1 MSFVGR
7 FGQILIAPR
16 AAMERIEREGG
27 GFRDAVI
34 LIVLGTITLR
44 FPQLAEALLGLTQPS
59 RGTILR
65 VVAVFSNEAREA
77 LMIIPA
83 TVGIVLLGGRRRDP
97 NLDLEIGSACFAP
110 FFTARAVERVGFAIA
125 GHPLPSGSSIGSNVV
140 AYGPATLWAAWVF
153 IQALRT
159 AWARPD
165 PHAAGAADA
174 TASAP
179 RVEAPP
185 EVPAAES
192 NVRAPLEVSPPAPLE
207 VSPPAPPAG
216 AAPVPAPGPPARR
229 AGLAALALL
238 VVGLGFN
245 IAWASRHFDALRPM
259 EHGEAAPEIDLPR
272 IDATPGRL
280 RLSSLRGKVVLLDFW
295 ATWCP
300 PCIQMIPVL
309 HDLHHEWAPR
319 GVEFV
324 GVDSDG
330 PQSTV
335 QDVRDFLVEHPA
347 PYPIVMDDGTANTL
361 YKIRALPQMVLID
374 REGAVRRVFIGI
386 TTRHEL
392 ASAFAEVLGQP
403 GEGAPAQP

>member
-1 MSFVGR
+1 MSLSFVGR
-7 FGQILIAPR
+7 FGQILVAPR
-16 AAMERIEREGG
+16 SALARIEREGG
-27 GFRDAVI
+27 GFRDALI
-34 LIVLGTITLR
+34 LVVLGAITLR
-44 FPQLAEALLGLTQPS
+44 FPQFAEAVLGLTQPS

-65 VVAVFSNEAREA
+65 VLGVFSNEARDA

-83 TVGIVLLGGRRRDP
+83 TIGIVVLGGRRRDP
-97 NLDLEIGSACFAP
+97 NLDLEIGAACFAP
-110 FFTARAVERVGFAIA
+110 FFTARAVERVAFAIA
-125 GHPLPSGSSIGSNVV
+125 GHPLPAWGASIGGTIV

-153 IQALRT
+153 FQALRV
-159 AWARPD
+159 AWSRPD
-165 PHAAGAADA
+165 PQAARAAA
-174 TASAP
+174 AP
-179 RVEAPP
+179 PP
-185 EVPAAES
+185 EVLAADSPAVEA
-192 NVRAPLEVSPPAPLE
+192 VAPPPEAPRPPAP
-207 VSPPAPPAG
+207 G
-216 AAPVPAPGPPARR
+216 GRARV

-272 IDATPGRL
+272 IDGTAGRL
-280 RLSSLRGKVVLLDFW
+280 TLSSLRGKVVLLDFW

-300 PCIQMIPVL
+300 PCLQMIPIL

-330 PQSTV
+330 PQSTA
-335 QDVRDFLVEHPA
+335 QEVRDFLVEHPA
-347 PYPIVMDDGTANTL
+347 PYPIVLDDGTANTL

-374 REGAVRRVFIGI
+374 REGAVRRVFLGF

-392 ASAFAEVLGQP
+392 ASAFAEALGP
-403 GEGAPAQP
+403 AAEAPPAQR

>member
-1 MSFVGR
+1 VSLSFVGR

-34 LIVLGTITLR
+34 LIALGTITLR

-65 VVAVFSNEAREA
+65 VVGVFSNEAREA

-83 TVGIVLLGGRRRDP
+83 TLGIVLLGGRRRDP

-153 IQALRT
+153 IQALRA

-165 PHAAGAADA
+165 PRAVAAADA
-174 TASAP
+174 ADSAP
-179 RVEAPP
+179 PVEAP
-185 EVPAAES
+185 VDAPAAEPD
-192 NVRAPLEVSPPAPLE
+192 APSSPEVSPPAGA
-207 VSPPAPPAG
+207 PPAP
-216 AAPVPAPGPPARR
+216 VPGPRARR

-245 IAWASRHFDALRPM
+245 VAWASRHFDALRPM

-272 IDATPGRL
+272 IDGTAGRL
-280 RLSSLRGKVVLLDFW
+280 TLSSLRGKVVLLDFW

-335 QDVRDFLVEHPA
+335 QDVRDFLIERPA
-347 PYPIVMDDGTANTL
+347 PYPIVMDDGTANSL

-374 REGAVRRVFIGI
+374 REGAVRRVFIGL
-386 TTRHEL
+386 TTRREL

-403 GEGAPAQP
+403 GEGAPAQH

>member
-7 FGQILIAPR
+7 FGQILVAPR

-34 LIVLGTITLR
+34 LIALGTVTLR

-59 RGTILR
+59 RGTLLR
-65 VVAVFSNEAREA
+65 VVGVFSNEAREA

-83 TVGIVLLGGRRRDP
+83 TLGIVLLGGRRRDP

-125 GHPLPSGSSIGSNVV
+125 GHPVPSGSSIGSNIV
-140 AYGPATLWAAWVF
+140 AYGPGTVWAAWVF
-153 IQALRT
+153 IQALRA

-165 PHAAGAADA
+165 PKVVAAASMPAADTPA
-174 TASAP
+174 
-179 RVEAPP
+179 E
-185 EVPAAES
+185 PAATEPGALGPS
-192 NVRAPLEVSPPAPLE
+192 SMVAPSVPPAD
-207 VSPPAPPAG
+207 AR
-216 AAPVPAPGPPARR
+216 PVPAPGPRARR

-272 IDATPGRL
+272 IDGTAGRL
-280 RLSSLRGKVVLLDFW
+280 TLSSLRGKVVLLDFW

-309 HDLHHEWAPR
+309 HDLHHEWASR

-335 QDVRDFLVEHPA
+335 QDVRDFLIEHPA

-361 YKIRALPQMVLID
+361 FKIRALPQMVLID
-374 REGAVRRVFIGI
+374 RAGAVRRVFIGF

-392 ASAFAEVLGQP
+392 ASAFAEVLGPP
-403 GEGAPAQP
+403 GEGAPPQR

>member
-7 FGQILIAPR
+7 FGQILVAPR

-34 LIVLGTITLR
+34 LIALGTVTLR

-59 RGTILR
+59 RGTLLR
-65 VVAVFSNEAREA
+65 VVGVFSNEAREA

-83 TVGIVLLGGRRRDP
+83 TLGIVLLGGRRRDP

-125 GHPLPSGSSIGSNVV
+125 GHPVPSGSSIGSNIV
-140 AYGPATLWAAWVF
+140 AYGPATVWAAWVF
-153 IQALRT
+153 IQALRA

-165 PHAAGAADA
+165 PKVVAAASMPAADTPA
-174 TASAP
+174 
-179 RVEAPP
+179 E
-185 EVPAAES
+185 PAATEPGALGPS
-192 NVRAPLEVSPPAPLE
+192 SMVAPSVPPAD
-207 VSPPAPPAG
+207 AP
-216 AAPVPAPGPPARR
+216 PVPAPGPRARR

-272 IDATPGRL
+272 IDGTAGRL
-280 RLSSLRGKVVLLDFW
+280 TLSSLRGKVVLLDFW

-300 PCIQMIPVL
+300 PCIQMMPVL
-309 HDLHHEWAPR
+309 HDLHHEWASR

-335 QDVRDFLVEHPA
+335 RDVRDFLIEHPA
-347 PYPIVMDDGTANTL
+347 PYPIVIDDGTANTL
-361 YKIRALPQMVLID
+361 FKIRALPQMVLID
-374 REGAVRRVFIGI
+374 RAGAVRRVFIGF

-392 ASAFAEVLGQP
+392 ASAFAEVLGTP
-403 GEGAPAQP
+403 GEGAPPQR

>member
-1 MSFVGR
+1 LSFVGR
-7 FGQILIAPR
+7 FGQILVAPR

-34 LIVLGTITLR
+34 LIALGTVTLR

-59 RGTILR
+59 RGTLLR
-65 VVAVFSNEAREA
+65 VVGVFSNEARDA

-83 TVGIVLLGGRRRDP
+83 TLGIVLLGGRRRDP

-125 GHPLPSGSSIGSNVV
+125 GHPVPSGSSIGSNIV
-140 AYGPATLWAAWVF
+140 AYGPATVWAAWVF
-153 IQALRT
+153 IQALRA

-165 PHAAGAADA
+165 PKVVAAASMPAADTPA
-174 TASAP
+174 
-179 RVEAPP
+179 E
-185 EVPAAES
+185 PAATEPGALGPS
-192 NVRAPLEVSPPAPLE
+192 SMVAPSVPPAD
-207 VSPPAPPAG
+207 AP
-216 AAPVPAPGPPARR
+216 PVPAPGPRARR

-272 IDATPGRL
+272 IDGTAGRL
-280 RLSSLRGKVVLLDFW
+280 TLSSLRGKVVLLDFW

-309 HDLHHEWAPR
+309 HDLHHEWASR

-335 QDVRDFLVEHPA
+335 QDVRDFLIEHPA
-347 PYPIVMDDGTANTL
+347 PYPIVIDDGTANTL
-361 YKIRALPQMVLID
+361 FKIRALPQMVLID
-374 REGAVRRVFIGI
+374 RAGAVRRVFIGF

-392 ASAFAEVLGQP
+392 ASAFAEVLGTP
-403 GEGAPAQP
+403 GEGAPPQR

>member
-1 MSFVGR
+1 VSLSFVGR

-34 LIVLGTITLR
+34 LIALGTITLR

-65 VVAVFSNEAREA
+65 VVGVFSNEARDA

-83 TVGIVLLGGRRRDP
+83 TLGIVLLGGRRRDP

-125 GHPLPSGSSIGSNVV
+125 GHPLPSGSSIGSNIV

-153 IQALRT
+153 MQALRA

-165 PHAAGAADA
+165 PRAVAAADGVVS
-174 TASAP
+174 T
-179 RVEAPP
+179 PP
-185 EVPAAES
+185 EVPAAEPD
-192 NVRAPLEVSPPAPLE
+192 APSLNDS
-207 VSPPAPPAG
+207 SPPAPPEVAPPVVG
-216 AAPVPAPGPPARR
+216 APVPVPGPRARR
-229 AGLAALALL
+229 AGFAALALL

-280 RLSSLRGKVVLLDFW
+280 KLSSLRGKVVLLDFW

-300 PCIQMIPVL
+300 PCVAMIPVL

-403 GEGAPAQP
+403 GEGAPAQR

>member
-1 MSFVGR
+1 VSLSFVGR

-34 LIVLGTITLR
+34 LIALGTITLR

-65 VVAVFSNEAREA
+65 VVGVFSNEAREA

-83 TVGIVLLGGRRRDP
+83 TLGIVLLGGRRRDP

-125 GHPLPSGSSIGSNVV
+125 GHPLPSGSSIASNVL

-153 IQALRT
+153 LQGLRA

-165 PHAAGAADA
+165 PKAAADA
-174 TASAP
+174 AASAP
-179 RVEAPP
+179 PVEASP
-185 EVPAAES
+185 EAPAAEV
-192 NVRAPLEVSPPAPLE
+192 NAPSSPEV
-207 VSPPAPPAG
+207 APPAG
-216 AAPVPAPGPPARR
+216 TPAVPVPGPLARR

-259 EHGEAAPEIDLPR
+259 EHGEAAPELDLPR
-272 IDATPGRL
+272 IDGTAGRL
-280 RLSSLRGKVVLLDFW
+280 TLSSLRGKVVLLDFW

-309 HDLHHEWAPR
+309 HDLHQEWAPR

-330 PQSTV
+330 PQSSV
-335 QDVRDFLVEHPA
+335 QDVRDFLIEHPA

-374 REGAVRRVFIGI
+374 REGAVRKVFIGL
-386 TTRHEL
+386 TTRREL

-403 GEGAPAQP
+403 GEGAPPQR

>member
-7 FGQILIAPR
+7 FGQILVAPR

-34 LIVLGTITLR
+34 LIALGTVTLR

-59 RGTILR
+59 RGTLLR
-65 VVAVFSNEAREA
+65 VVGVFSNEARDA

-83 TVGIVLLGGRRRDP
+83 TLGIVLLGGRRRDP

-125 GHPLPSGSSIGSNVV
+125 GHPVPSGSSIGSNIV
-140 AYGPATLWAAWVF
+140 AYGPATVWAAWVF
-153 IQALRT
+153 IQALRA
-159 AWARPD
+159 AWARSD
-165 PHAAGAADA
+165 PKVVAAASMPAADTPA
-174 TASAP
+174 
-179 RVEAPP
+179 E
-185 EVPAAES
+185 PAATEPGALGPS
-192 NVRAPLEVSPPAPLE
+192 SMVAPSVPPAD
-207 VSPPAPPAG
+207 AP
-216 AAPVPAPGPPARR
+216 PVPAPGPRARR

-272 IDATPGRL
+272 IDGTAGRL
-280 RLSSLRGKVVLLDFW
+280 TLSSLRGKVVLLDFW

-309 HDLHHEWAPR
+309 HDLHHEWASR

-335 QDVRDFLVEHPA
+335 QDVRDFLIEHPA

-361 YKIRALPQMVLID
+361 FKIRALPQMVLID
-374 REGAVRRVFIGI
+374 RAGAVRRVFIGF

-392 ASAFAEVLGQP
+392 ASAFAEVLGTP
-403 GEGAPAQP
+403 GEGAPPQR

>member
-1 MSFVGR
+1 MSLSFVGR
-7 FGQILIAPR
+7 FGQILVAPR

-34 LIVLGTITLR
+34 LIALGTVTLR

-59 RGTILR
+59 RGTLLR
-65 VVAVFSNEAREA
+65 VVGVFSNEAREA

-83 TVGIVLLGGRRRDP
+83 TLGIVLLGGRRRDP

-125 GHPLPSGSSIGSNVV
+125 GHPVPSGSSIGSNIV
-140 AYGPATLWAAWVF
+140 AYGPGTVWAAWVF
-153 IQALRT
+153 IQALRA

-165 PHAAGAADA
+165 PKVVAAASMPAADTPA
-174 TASAP
+174 
-179 RVEAPP
+179 E
-185 EVPAAES
+185 PAATEPGALGPS
-192 NVRAPLEVSPPAPLE
+192 SMVAPSVPPAD
-207 VSPPAPPAG
+207 AR
-216 AAPVPAPGPPARR
+216 PVPAPGPRARR

-272 IDATPGRL
+272 IDGTAGRL
-280 RLSSLRGKVVLLDFW
+280 TLSSLRGKVVLLDFW

-309 HDLHHEWAPR
+309 HDLHHEWASR

-335 QDVRDFLVEHPA
+335 QDVRDFLIEHPA

-361 YKIRALPQMVLID
+361 FKIRALPQMVLID
-374 REGAVRRVFIGI
+374 RAGAVRRVFIGF

-392 ASAFAEVLGQP
+392 ASAFAEVLGPP
-403 GEGAPAQP
+403 GEGAPPQR

>member
-1 MSFVGR
+1 VSLSFVGR

-34 LIVLGTITLR
+34 LIALGTITLR

-65 VVAVFSNEAREA
+65 VVGVFSNEAREA

-83 TVGIVLLGGRRRDP
+83 TLGIVLLGGRRRDP

-140 AYGPATLWAAWVF
+140 AYGPATVWAAWVF
-153 IQALRT
+153 IQALRV

-165 PHAAGAADA
+165 PRAVAAAEAAA
-174 TASAP
+174 EAP
-179 RVEAPP
+179 PVEAPIDA
-185 EVPAAES
+185 PAAEP
-192 NVRAPLEVSPPAPLE
+192 NAPSPPE
-207 VSPPAPPAG
+207 VAPPAG
-216 AAPVPAPGPPARR
+216 APPALVPGPPARR
-229 AGLAALALL
+229 AGLAALGLL

-259 EHGEAAPEIDLPR
+259 EHGEAAPEFDLPR
-272 IDATPGRL
+272 IDGTAGRL
-280 RLSSLRGKVVLLDFW
+280 TLSSLRGKVVLLDFW

-330 PQSTV
+330 PQSTA
-335 QDVRDFLVEHPA
+335 QDVRDFLVERPA

-374 REGAVRRVFIGI
+374 REGAVRRVFIGL

-403 GEGAPAQP
+403 GEGAPAQR

>member
-1 MSFVGR
+1 VSLSFVGR

-44 FPQLAEALLGLTQPS
+44 FPQVAEALLGLTQPS

-65 VVAVFSNEAREA
+65 VVGVFSNEARDA

-83 TVGIVLLGGRRRDP
+83 TLGIVLLGGRRRDP

-125 GHPLPSGSSIGSNVV
+125 GHPIPSGSSLASNVV

-153 IQALRT
+153 IQALRA

-165 PHAAGAADA
+165 PKAAAAADEPV
-174 TASAP
+174 SA
-179 RVEAPP
+179 APVVDP
-185 EVPAAES
+185 AEDPAGDPAEVPAPEPNLS
-192 NVRAPLEVSPPAPLE
+192 SSELTPPI
-207 VSPPAPPAG
+207 SAPP
-216 AAPVPAPGPPARR
+216 VPGPGPRARR

-245 IAWASRHFDALRPM
+245 IVWASRHFDALRPM

-272 IDATPGRL
+272 VDGTAGRL
-280 RLSSLRGKVVLLDFW
+280 TLSSLRGKVVLLDFW

-309 HDLHHEWAPR
+309 HDLHQEWAPR

-335 QDVRDFLVEHPA
+335 QDVRDFLIERPA
-347 PYPIVMDDGTANTL
+347 PYPIVMDDGTANAL

-374 REGAVRRVFIGI
+374 REGAVRRVFIGL

-392 ASAFAEVLGQP
+392 ASAFAEVLGQSR
-403 GEGAPAQP
+403 EGAPAEH